1 MKSPMV
7 TNLPE
12 IPNKDRYSELKVL
25 KSPAGYYVGTLY
37 FDAEYEMWEPGSRD
51 SGYFRTEQEAAK
63 YLETVKSVVNP
74 QEYLR
79 QHP

>member
-12 IPNKDRYSELKVL
+12 IPNKDQYTELRVL
-25 KSPAGYYVGTLY
+25 KSAAGFYVGTLHIDPE
-37 FDAEYEMWEPGSRD
+37 FGAEPGSRD
-51 SGYFRTEQEAAK
+51 SGYFSTEVEAAK
-63 YLETVKSVVNP
+63 YLQMVESAANP